1 VNVFVTGIAGFIG
14 STVAEQLLDRG
25 HSVYGCD
32 DLSLGKAEN
41 VPVGAT
47 WKDVDC
53 RALTGSHLDGADVVV
68 HLAAMSC
75 ARWPDPDEL
84 WQRNL
89 MATAHLT
96 NIFKGRIV
104 FSSTCV
110 APNPLLGAYA
120 GSKWACEHI
129 LPGATIFRFANVY
142 GPKQRNWGTEP
153 GVMAVWQKAVAEGR
167 PIRIDGDGSQTRDF
181 VHVDDVARALLLAV
195 ENDAGDGSQVMDICT
210 GKQTAVIDVADLFDA
225 PREFAL
231 RSPVDPD
238 CMPQDP
244 RPARDILGFEAAII
258 L

>member
-1 VNVFVTGIAGFIG
+1 MRVYVTGIAGFIG
-14 STVAEQLLDRG
+14 STVAGLLRDAG
-25 HSVYGCD
+25 HTVTGCD
-32 DLSLGKAEN
+32 DLSMGKATN
-41 VPVGAT
+41 VPGGIRWAV
-47 WKDVDC
+47 KDVRDLE
-53 RALTGSHLDGADVVV
+53 RIDADVVV

-110 APNPLLGAYA
+110 APNPLLGHYA

-129 LPGATIFRFANVY
+129 LPNATRFRFANVY
-142 GPKQRNWGTEP
+142 GPKQRDWGTEP
-153 GVMAVWQKAVAEGR
+153 GVLAVWQKAERAGQ

-181 VHVDDVARALLLAV
+181 IHVDDVARALLMAC
-195 ENDAGDGSQVMDICT
+195 ENPAGDGHTMDVCT
-210 GKQTAVIDVADLFDA
+210 GVQTPIIELADRFDCGRVFA
-225 PREFAL
+225 PRN
-231 RSPVDPD
+231 PVDPD
-238 CMPQDP
+238 SMPQDP
-244 RPARDILGFEAAII
+244 DPAWNILGFASEVS

>member
-1 VNVFVTGIAGFIG
+1 MNVFVTGIAGFIG

-75 ARWPDPDEL
+75 ARWPDDTEV
-84 WQRNL
+84 WSRNVV
-89 MATAHLT
+89 ATAHLT
-96 NIFKGRIV
+96 RIFNGRVV
-104 FSSTCV
+104 FASTCV

-120 GSKWACEHI
+120 GSKWACEQI
-129 LPGATIFRFANVY
+129 LPDATVFRFANVY
-142 GPKQRNWGTEP
+142 GPKQRDWGTEP
-153 GVMAVWQKAVAEGR
+153 GVLAVWQKAER
-167 PIRIDGDGSQTRDF
+167 ENLPIRIDGDGTQTRDF
-181 VHVDDVARALLLAV
+181 IHVDDVARAVCLAV
-195 ENDAGDGSQVMDICT
+195 ESSAGDGHVMDVCT
-210 GKQTAVIDVADLFDA
+210 GVQTSIIDLADRFDCA
-225 PREFAL
+225 REFAP
-231 RSPVDPD
+231 RNPVDPD
-238 CMPQDP
+238 SMPQDP
-244 RPARDILGFEAAII
+244 FLAEKLLGFKSEIS